1 MSLPAPAPV
10 SWEDFLALPEDDP
23 RELLDGL
30 LVEMDTPTR
39 AHERAVAALI
49 VVLGT
54 WAETHKA
61 EILASAYRV
70 RGRRDRGFMPDVQL
84 YFADN
89 PAERAELGLEEG
101 RPDLVV
107 EVISPCGF
115 ATSSRLPTGET
126 RAFGT
131 ARYDRVTK
139 VQAYAEMGIPEYW
152 LVDPAA
158 RTLERLVLRGD
169 IYAIEQNAQDEVFEP
184 RSLPGL
190 SFSLACLWVP

>member
-1 MSLPAPAPV
+1 MSLPAPALV

-23 RELLDGL
+23 RELLDGF
-30 LVEMDTPTR
+30 LVEMDMPTR
-39 AHERAVAALI
+39 PHERAVAALI
-49 VVLGT
+49 ALLFA
-54 WAETHKA
+54 WAEPRKA

-89 PAERAELGLEEG
+89 PAERAEQGLEAG

-107 EVISPCGF
+107 EVISP
-115 ATSSRLPTGET
+115 SK
-126 RAFGT
+126 

-169 IYAIEQNAQDEVFEP
+169 IYAIEQNAQEDEVFEP

-190 SFSLACLWVP
+190 SFSLARLWVP